1 MTAISARVH
10 ASSNASM
17 VAIEDPS
24 GELEAAIRCETRD
37 PALSTKIARAIA
49 DRLHG
54 FEVPALAPSTRVL
67 RLRTRRR
74 LDGWS
79 DEHVRDAIVVIDLT
93 GATATRARKLPD
105 LVDAIRARSG
115 VLGVQVLW
123 DGADRD
129 LRGGERHEEHVFTM
143 LERVRTTPAGPP
155 VVVVDSG
162 AAIPSLALR
171 FLLSSRQ
178 ASSVSGSKAHTMGRS
193 TTLLTKGR
201 AGGRS
206 HV

>member
-1 MTAISARVH
+1 MTAISAHVH
-10 ASSNASM
+10 TSSSAST
-17 VAIEDPS
+17 VAVEDPT
-24 GELEAAIRCETRD
+24 GELQAAIRCETRD
-37 PALSTKIARAIA
+37 PALSAKIARAIA

-54 FEVPALAPSTRVL
+54 FEVAAPSTRVL

-79 DEHVRDAIVVIDLT
+79 DDHVCDAIVVIDLV
-93 GATATRARKLPD
+93 GANATRARKLPD

-123 DGADRD
+123 DGAASD
-129 LRGGERHEEHVFTM
+129 LPSGERVEEHVFTM
-143 LERVRTTPAGPP
+143 LERVRRAPAGPP

-162 AAIPSLALR
+162 AAVPSLALR
-171 FLLSSRQ
+171 FLLSARQ
-178 ASSVSGSKAHTMGRS
+178 ASSVSGSKAHTMARS